1 MGCVGAVS
9 HPSPDLTALAVLL
22 GVHGDSVGAGE
33 GLWLCHTPPSPVVQ
47 SGLTALLLVLLE
59 LSSSSLPSPRSGSV
73 RLLTMVR
80 GWEDPN
86 ACNVSDFDQSLF
98 LSSAA
103 LRSQPLE
110 GGDGFH

>member
-1 MGCVGAVS
+1 MGCVGAVL
-9 HPSPDLTALAVLL
+9 HPSPDLTALAVPL
-22 GVHGDSVGAGE
+22 GVHGDSVGVGE

-86 ACNVSDFDQSLF
+86 ACNVSDFGQSLF
-98 LSSAA
+98 LSAAA
-103 LRSQPLE
+103 LCSQPLE

>member
-1 MGCVGAVS
+1 METVLELEKGCGCV
-9 HPSPDLTALAVLL
+9 
-22 GVHGDSVGAGE
+22 
-33 GLWLCHTPPSPVVQ
+33 TPPPAPW
-47 SGLTALLLVLLE
+47 LTALLLVLLE

-73 RLLTMVR
+73 RLLTMAR

-86 ACNVSDFDQSLF
+86 ACNVSDFGQSLF
-98 LSSAA
+98 LSAAA

>member
-1 MGCVGAVS
+1 MGCVGAVL
-9 HPSPDLTALAVLL
+9 HPSPDLTALTVPL

-73 RLLTMVR
+73 RLLTMAR

-86 ACNVSDFDQSLF
+86 ACNVSDFGQSLF
-98 LSSAA
+98 LSAAA